1 MEWVSMADQLHL
13 SRTSPS
19 PMQWCKAR
27 RHWTLEQW
35 RRLLWSDESRFF
47 LWRSDG
53 RIRVWRSWGLSSSE
67 RNSECSRIYPSIHF
81 LPLIPFGVA
90 GGAGAYLSYNRAEG
104 GVHQGRRLLWSDE
117 SRFFLWQSDGRIRVW
132 WFPGERYISDCIVPS
147 VKFGGRG
154 IMVWGCFSG
163 VGALVPLK
171 GTLNAPGSIH
181 PSIFYR
187 LFPLGS
193 LETIS
198 ATIGRK
204 AGYTLDKSPP
214 HRRANTDRQ
223 TTFTLTFTH

>member
-1 MEWVSMADQLHL
+1 MNLAFSSGDLM
-13 SRTSPS
+13 
-19 PMQWCKAR
+19 
-27 RHWTLEQW
+27 
-35 RRLLWSDESRFF
+35 DESGFGGVGA
-47 LWRSDG
+47 LVPVKGTLNAPGS
-53 RIRVWRSWGLSSSE
+53 IH
-67 RNSECSRIYPSIHF
+67 PSISYR
-81 LPLIPFGVA
+81 LYPLGSRGALEPISATIERKAGYTRGDAFSGVMNLA
-90 GGAGAYLSYNRAEG
+90 FSSGNLM
-104 GVHQGRRLLWSDE
+104 DE
-117 SRFFLWQSDGRIRVW
+117 SG
-132 WFPGERYISDCIVPS
+132 
-147 VKFGGRG
+147 FGG
-154 IMVWGCFSG
+154 SQENG